1 MKNCYLIIF
10 YSSKPLFWAKLDRCV
25 RIYLIFKHIPDFEI
39 WCNNISYC
47 FFCNHHFWDRFKTV
61 LRLGLSILWSYLVQ
75 LNIFIYFFLIKGKT
89 YLAQTLAKCLDVPFA
104 MCDCT
109 TLTQAGYVGEDVESV
124 IFKLLLVS
132 HSIPYVPGFGQIHQT
147 RNLI

>member
-1 MKNCYLIIF
+1 MQCCLAEAGWYCCNCKSMVLINLF
-10 YSSKPLFWAKLDRCV
+10 CPLCILV
-25 RIYLIFKHIPDFEI
+25 LY
-39 WCNNISYC
+39 
-47 FFCNHHFWDRFKTV
+47 CNHQFWDRFKTV
-61 LRLGLSILWSYLVQ
+61 LRLGLSILWSSLVQ
-75 LNIFIYFFLIKGKT
+75 FSSLIYFFLIKGKT

-132 HSIPYVPGFGQIHQT
+132 HSIPYVPGFEQIHQT
-147 RNLI
+147 RNLIWPPGSEWSKSGTY